1 MPTKKDPTE
10 KSKQTSPIFYVNND
24 DIKKIKEEQKKRID
38 YLNYIQKIYYPC

>member
-24 DIKKIKEEQKKRID
+24 DMNQILSN
-38 YLNYIQKIYYPC
+38 LNLQ